1 MTTTVQAYIT
11 LKQTFDTHEEA
22 EAAISSSLGLPGEN
36 YIDVARVVTEDANGL
51 TLDSEQDE
59 WFSSETQT
67 IAYNLRI
74 VEPYDEEEQ
83 YQSGTEFYDV
93 DVDGFD
99 ADGNP
104 VTTKVPQEYPVYET
118 RTVTKERSRIE
129 RWAVS
134 YVR

>member
-1 MTTTVQAYIT
+1 MSTTVQAYIA
-11 LKQTFDTHEEA
+11 LKQTFDTHEDA
-22 EAAISSSLGLPGEN
+22 EAAVSSSLGLPGEN
-36 YIDVARVVTEDANGL
+36 YVDIARVTNEDSNGL
-51 TLDSEQDE
+51 TLDTTQVD
-59 WFSSETQT
+59 WFSPETQT

-74 VEPYDEEEQ
+74 VELYDEEEQ

-104 VTTKVPQEYPVYET
+104 VTIKVPQEYPVYET

>member
-1 MTTTVQAYIT
+1 MSTTVQAYIA
-11 LKQTFDTHEEA
+11 LKQTFDTHEDA
-22 EAAISSSLGLPGEN
+22 EAAVSSSLGLPGEN
-36 YIDVARVVTEDANGL
+36 YVDIARVTNEDSNGL
-51 TLDSEQDE
+51 TLDTTQVD
-59 WFSSETQT
+59 WFSPETQT

-74 VEPYDEEEQ
+74 VELYDEEEQ

-99 ADGNP
+99 ADGSP
-104 VTTKVPQEYPVYET
+104 VTIKVPQEYPVYET